1 MIFNSISDWLLEQ
14 EHKKKPAVFLLEW
27 FFTFAFAVTFW
38 TVLFYEFETS
48 IRSTAVATT
57 ISMLYAC
64 SFVYIRLLPLTRCK
78 KCNSPLPL
86 ARKEIGRRHIHNEEK
101 CLEIEHAREI
111 DAEKTA
117 REFRESGADA
127 ISVVVEP
134 KIFRGDIGN
143 ITLAKKAGLPVLFK
157 DFIISEEQVAA
168 ARDAGADAV
177 LLVVRVARRKGLDL
191 DSLIRSAHG
200 MGLEVLLESY

>member
-1 MIFNSISDWLLEQ
+1 MDILDRFIENAGESLREGYYRRAKAGPSG
-14 EHKKKPAVFLLEW
+14 KKA
-27 FFTFAFAVTFW
+27 
-38 TVLFYEFETS
+38 
-48 IRSTAVATT
+48 
-57 ISMLYAC
+57 
-64 SFVYIRLLPLTRCK
+64 RLLDCVRKRDFTLICEIK
-78 KCNSPLPL
+78 HASP
-86 ARKEIGRRHIHNEEK
+86 AGEY
-101 CLEIEHAREI
+101 AYREI